1 MNNALV
7 RILINDEEPRQP
19 VGAGFLVSPRHILT
33 CAHVVAQA
41 LNLPK
46 NTATRPKKTL
56 YLDFPLL
63 TKRPPLKA
71 TVHQWYPVKD
81 HAVMGEFEDICVLAL
96 STETPLPNEARP
108 VPIVVLEPEAFS
120 ERAVQMCGFPDHK
133 DECTWL
139 NGTLQDTIAPGLVH
153 IEIDDVRQRPLVPGF
168 SGTAV
173 WDKQENAVAGM
184 IVSIEHSEI
193 AKKAKKAK
201 ITANMISAA
210 SLVKA
215 WPELDQYSSLLP
227 NPYRGLQAFREIDSD
242 YFFGREPVI
251 QALQKAVENQPF
263 AAVIGASGSGKS
275 SLVFA
280 GLVPRLSQHNN
291 WLIVQCRPK
300 NKPFSE
306 LAKALVPLVYPK
318 LNKLER
324 RDNSNKFADKLSQ
337 GEMSL
342 SYVISL
348 IFHKQEPQGKR
359 LLLIIDQFEELYTLN
374 TDEVQQRFLAT
385 LLQPVDLASQRRG
398 GGLAPDFTLLFTM
411 RTDFLWQAL
420 THSRLAE
427 ALSTYHKAILGPMR
441 KADLRAA
448 IEKPAEKQG
457 VTLETGLTDRILQE
471 LLEKTPDHLPL
482 LEFALAQLWDRLEY
496 WHLTHQAYNAIGGVN
511 QALAH
516 QADYFYNHMNKNEK
530 TRLRRLMLQLVR
542 PGDGTED
549 TRQVATRAHLGE
561 DNWDLVIRL
570 AKARLVV
577 TGRNDDTGQETA
589 ELAHEALIRHWQPL
603 RDWINEDRR
612 FRVWQKS
619 LRLALQAWEKADKDE
634 GSLLRGA
641 RLAEAELKEKECTDE
656 LGTQEKDYI
665 KASIALRE
673 RKIVTRKLARQEREG
688 LQRRVVVSLAICL
701 VIALGLSA
709 LVGWE
714 WREVNQ
720 QKQTLENNT
729 LQVLELK
736 QQAEQTQAE
745 AEQQRLKAIQAKREA
760 EQQRREAETQ
770 TQRAEQAKNEA
781 RLSQSLALAALSQF
795 ETKSGN
801 ATNGILLALEALPK
815 NMSAPDRPYLALAEK
830 ALYEAVFNLREHL
843 VIEGHKNPIL
853 HAAFSPDGS
862 KVVIVTGNE
871 NLVRLWDSKTGKLLV
886 VLKGHEHHVN
896 HAIFSPDGQ
905 RVLTS
910 SKDGT
915 ARLWEAK
922 TGKLLFVMEQG
933 SVIRRAAFSP
943 DGLKVVTPFKQG
955 GAILWEAN
963 SGKLLKKMQPEDMS
977 DSGPFDN
984 VVFSPDGSKIATCGN
999 NKAYLWNVMDGKL
1012 LYALA
1017 HQNTVTDMAFSPDG
1031 TKVVTASFDNTAR
1044 LWDAKNGKLL
1054 YVLKHIKRVTHA
1066 AFSPDG
1072 QRVVTASDDSS
1083 ARLWDSNTGKPIRV
1097 LLHYSVVTHAAFSPN
1112 GQYLVTTSFDKFV
1125 RVWNANNGNLLAVMQ
1140 GHDFDVYQA
1149 AFSPDGQRILTASG
1163 DNTVRLWNLLI
1174 TDNQIF
1180 KVLQEN
1186 KESVSHAAFSFDGQR
1201 VVTASADKSARVWN
1215 AETGQLISVLQGH
1228 EYSVKQAAFSP
1239 DGQRVITASS
1249 DNTARVWDVKSGKL
1263 VDELPHKENWEVF
1276 QVAFSSDGLRIV
1288 TTARRKGFGGKSS
1301 VFLWDALNVKVLKPL
1316 KHKMV
1321 RYAAFSPDGRYIV
1334 TVGGLLF
1341 QETLRLW
1348 DSNTGEL
1355 IKVLPRHKGII
1366 SHLAFSPDGQ
1376 RLVTASGDKTARLW
1390 DIESREL
1397 LVVLEGHDSAVRYA
1411 VFSPD
1416 GQRVVTASADKTAR
1430 IWDANS
1436 GELVNVMRGHQG
1448 GVIYAAFSSD
1458 GQRVVTAST
1467 DGTAGLWDVLSG
1479 KPVAV
1484 MKGDKGNI
1492 NYAVF
1497 SPEGSK
1503 MVIVSNENRAL
1514 IWRMFSAQELI
1525 DYANQ
1530 IVPRCF
1536 TSELRKQFVLPDSK
1550 SHQLIKKGEAL
1561 AEDGQIE
1568 AAIVE
1573 FKKALKLEPC
1583 LKFDPEDKAI
1593 LIAQFAVQGLV
1604 EKGQRLA
1611 KDRRQITEALAIY
1624 EKAQQ
1629 IDASLITAKAWYTLC
1644 RVGSKEGYSAKVME
1658 ACNKAV
1664 ELAPDRKLYRIGR
1677 GVTRAVTGNL
1687 QGAIADF
1694 QFFVER
1700 LDDSDDESKK
1710 RKRHVQGWLGVLR
1723 QGKNPFRLEEEV
1735 GRIRFLGWW

>member
-7 RILINDEEPRQP
+7 RILITDEEPRQQ

-46 NTATRPKKTL
+46 NTPTRPKNTL

-63 TKRPPLKA
+63 TKRPLLKA

-108 VPIVVLEPEAFS
+108 IPIVVLEPEAFS
-120 ERAVQMCGFPDHK
+120 ERAVQMCGFSEHD
-133 DECTWL
+133 CTWL
-139 NGTLQDTIAPGLVH
+139 NGTLQDTIAPGLVQ
-153 IEIDDVRQRPLVPGF
+153 IKIDDVRQRPLLPGF

-184 IVSIEHSEI
+184 MVSIEQRGI

-227 NPYRGLQAFREIDSD
+227 NPYRGLQAFCEIDSD

-291 WLIVQCRPK
+291 WLIVQCRPQ
-300 NKPFSE
+300 NQPFSE
-306 LAKALVPLVYPK
+306 LAKALVPFVYPK
-318 LNKLER
+318 LNKSER
-324 RDNSNKFADKLSQ
+324 RDKSNKFAEKLNQ
-337 GEMSL
+337 GQMSL
-342 SYVISL
+342 SYLISL
-348 IFHKQEPQGKR
+348 IFHKPEPQGKR

-374 TDEVQQRFLAT
+374 TDEVQRRFLAT

-411 RTDFLWQAL
+411 RSDFLWQAL

-427 ALSTYHKAILGPMR
+427 ALNTYHKAILGPMK

-471 LLEKTPDHLPL
+471 LGEAPDDHLPL
-482 LEFALAQLWDRLEY
+482 LEFALTQLWDRLEY
-496 WHLTHQAYNAIGGVN
+496 WHLTHQAYNAVGGVN

-516 QADYFYNHMNKNEK
+516 QADYFYNDLNNKEK
-530 TRLRRLMLQLVR
+530 TKLRGLMLQLVR
-542 PGDGTED
+542 SSDGTED
-549 TRQVATRAHLGE
+549 TCQVATRAHLGE
-561 DNWDLVIRL
+561 DNWDLVNRL
-570 AKARLVV
+570 ARVRLVV
-577 TGRNDDTGQETA
+577 TGRNDDTGQETV

-612 FRVWQKS
+612 FRVWQQD
-619 LRLALQAWEKADKDE
+619 LRQALQAWEKADKNE
-634 GSLLRGA
+634 SLLLRGA
-641 RLAEAELKEKECTDE
+641 RLAEAELIEKECADE

-673 RKIVTRKLARQEREG
+673 RKIVTRQRARQERER
-688 LQRRVVVSLAICL
+688 LQRHVVVSLALCL
-701 VIALGLSA
+701 VFALGLSA
-709 LVGWE
+709 LVGRQWQ
-714 WREVNQ
+714 EVKL

-729 LQVLELK
+729 QPILEMK

-745 AEQQRLKAIQAKREA
+745 AEQQRLKAIQAKGEA
-760 EQQRREAETQ
+760 EQQRREAEKQ
-770 TQRAEQAKNEA
+770 IQRAEQAKNEA
-781 RLSQSLALAALSQF
+781 RLSQSLALAALSQL

-843 VIEGHKNPIL
+843 VIEGHENPIR
-853 HAAFSPDGS
+853 HAGFSPDGS
-862 KVVIVTGNE
+862 KVVIVADND
-871 NLVRLWDSKTGKLLV
+871 NLVRLRDSKTGKLLV

-896 HAIFSPDGQ
+896 HAIFSQDGQ

-922 TGKLLFVMEQG
+922 TGKLLFVMEQN

-943 DGLKVVTPFKQG
+943 DGLNVVTTFEQG
-955 GAILWEAN
+955 GAILWEADT
-963 SGKLLKKMQPEDMS
+963 GKLLKKMVPEEVS
-977 DSGPFDN
+977 KSGPFDT
-984 VVFSPDGSKIATCGN
+984 VAFSPDGSKIATRGR
-999 NKAYLWNVMDGKL
+999 NKAYLWNAKDGKL

-1017 HQNTVTDMAFSPDG
+1017 HQNTVANMAFGPDG
-1031 TKVVTASFDNTAR
+1031 TVVTASFDNTAR

-1054 YVLKHIKRVTHA
+1054 YMLKHQNGVIHA
-1066 AFSPDG
+1066 ALSPDG
-1072 QRVVTASDDSS
+1072 QRVVTVSEDYS
-1083 ARLWDSNTGKPIRV
+1083 ARLWDSNTGKPISVPLR
-1097 LLHYSVVTHAAFSPN
+1097 HYSIVTHAVFSPD

-1174 TDNQIF
+1174 TGNQIF
-1180 KVLQEN
+1180 QVLQED
-1186 KESVSHAAFSFDGQR
+1186 KESVSHAAISLDGQR
-1201 VVTASADKSARVWN
+1201 VVTISADKIARVWN
-1215 AETGQLISVLQGH
+1215 AETGKLISVLQGDD
-1228 EYSVKQAAFSP
+1228 VDRAAFSP
-1239 DGQRVITASS
+1239 DGERVITASG
-1249 DNTARVWDVKSGKL
+1249 DNIARVWDAKTGKL
-1263 VDELPHKENWEVF
+1263 VYELPHQDNWEVF
-1276 QVAFSSDGLRIV
+1276 QVAFSPDGQRIA
-1288 TTARRKGFGGKSS
+1288 TMAYTRQKG
-1301 VFLWDALNVKVLKPL
+1301 VAVRNALFLWDALNVKVLKRL
-1316 KHKMV
+1316 NKTV
-1321 RYAAFSPDGRYIV
+1321 RYATFSPDGRYLV
-1334 TVGGLLF
+1334 TAGGFLF
-1341 QETLRLW
+1341 KEALNLW
-1348 DSNTGEL
+1348 DSNRGEF
-1355 IKVLPRHKGII
+1355 IGVLPKHQGFIYNMN
-1366 SHLAFSPDGQ
+1366 FSPDGQ
-1376 RLVTASGDKTARLW
+1376 RLVIAYGDKTARLW
-1390 DIESREL
+1390 DIESREHV
-1397 LVVLEGHDSAVRYA
+1397 VVLEGHDSAVRHA
-1411 VFSPD
+1411 VFSQD
-1416 GQRVVTASADKTAR
+1416 GQRVVTASSDRTAR

-1436 GELVNVMRGHQG
+1436 GELVKVMRGHQG
-1448 GVIYAAFSSD
+1448 EAIYAAFSSD

-1467 DGTAGLWDVLSG
+1467 DGTAGLWDALSG

-1484 MKGDKGNI
+1484 MKGDQGKI
-1492 NYAVF
+1492 TYAAF

-1514 IWRMFSAQELI
+1514 VWRMFSTQELI
-1525 DYANQ
+1525 DYANK

-1536 TSELRKQFVLPDSK
+1536 TSELRKQFVLPDSE
-1550 SHQLIKKGEAL
+1550 SHLLINKGKAL
-1561 AEDGQIE
+1561 AEEGQIE

-1573 FKKALKLEPC
+1573 FKKAVKLEPC
-1583 LKFDPEDKAI
+1583 LKFDPEEKAI
-1593 LIAQFAVQGLV
+1593 LIAQFAVQELV

-1611 KDRRQITEALAIY
+1611 KDRRQITEALANY
-1624 EKAQQ
+1624 EKAQR

-1700 LDDSDDESKK
+1700 LDDSENKPK
-1710 RKRHVQGWLGVLR
+1710 ERKQQVLGWLETLR
-1723 QGKNPFRLEEEV
+1723 QGKNPFRPEEIK
-1735 GRIRFLGWW
+1735 RLRFLDWW